1 MLPGRNTL
9 LSVEGLVFVIVA
21 HFYCRVR
28 YCMDVAGM
36 LLLLSITVHIT
47 PGCHRYKDSKGG
59 NNDGGP
65 GKSNN
70 VYDKNGSKV

>member
-1 MLPGRNTL
+1 
-9 LSVEGLVFVIVA
+9 
-21 HFYCRVR
+21 
-28 YCMDVAGM
+28 MDVAGM

-65 GKSNN
+65 GKDNN